1 MKTKINEDF
10 ITIISRL
17 VRPPVELL
25 QSYLL
30 IVEDDIWNPNFFW
43 ADMDSIDTSILVF
56 VPYEEGVVPL
66 LQVY

>member
-17 VRPPVELL
+17 VRPPVDLL

-30 IVEDDIWNPNFFW
+30 IVEDDIW
-43 ADMDSIDTSILVF
+43 
-56 VPYEEGVVPL
+56 
-66 LQVY
+66 

>member
-17 VRPPVELL
+17 VRPPVDLL

-30 IVEDDIWNPNFFW
+30 IVEDDIWYPNFFW